1 MQQSKTTMVGR
12 RQIIPYNPKL
22 KVLARKLRRTMT
34 FSEVKLWNELKNG
47 QLMGYDFDR
56 QRPIGNYIVDF
67 YCKDLL
73 LALEIDG
80 ITHQDERVMYKDK
93 MRQAELES
101 MGVVFIRFNALLC
114 VYKVEAVVGEIVRW
128 IVEYECKNGVN
139 ENVKRKR
146 EALLN
151 PRLRKR

>member
-1 MQQSKTTMVGR
+1 
-12 RQIIPYNPKL
+12 
-22 KVLARKLRRTMT
+22 MT

-56 QRPIGNYIVDF
+56 QRPIGRYIVDF

-80 ITHQDERVMYKDK
+80 ITHHDERAKYKDK
-93 MRQAELES
+93 KRQAELEA
-101 MGVVFIRFNALLC
+101 MGVSFIRFDALLC
-114 VYKVEAVVGEIVRW
+114 VNKVEAVVKEIGRW
-128 IVEYECKNGVN
+128 ILEYEERNGVN

-146 EALLN
+146 EALAN
-151 PRLRKR
+151 GRSRKR